1 LPYPATLQHALVS
14 RHRPTNAP
22 SEFRKTDQSRDK
34 SLQFIAATEGE
45 MSKEPKIEHE
55 YHAHKD
61 RLTIKIHRYS
71 LESKKTRDAILMK
84 LMANLESKPDRL
96 KADAKKQAKKGPGK
110 KLPGLQKNSRLVEIG
125 D

>member
-1 LPYPATLQHALVS
+1 
-14 RHRPTNAP
+14 
-22 SEFRKTDQSRDK
+22 
-34 SLQFIAATEGE
+34 

-71 LESKKTRDAILMK
+71 LASKKTRDAIMMK
-84 LMANLESKPDRL
+84 LMADLESKPDRL
-96 KADAKKQAKKGPGK
+96 KAGAKKDAKKDAKKEAKKKAKDGPGK
-110 KLPGLQKNSRLVEIG
+110 KLRGQPRDSKLVEIG